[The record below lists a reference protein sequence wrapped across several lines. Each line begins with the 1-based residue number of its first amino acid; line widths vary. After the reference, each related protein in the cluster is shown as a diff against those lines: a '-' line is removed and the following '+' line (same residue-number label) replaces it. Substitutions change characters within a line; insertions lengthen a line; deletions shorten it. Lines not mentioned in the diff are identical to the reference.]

1 MADEVHFRVPMCND
15 SKLSKLHYF
24 FFLSKCRN
32 NYCCK
37 CGFHLLLRL
46 INTYSNLRI
55 LLFNLEFFRIVHC
68 KIVQTVF
75 LEVKT
80 FHSQQIDCFA
90 AGRSCMKLCFML
102 FCLVARPSKYS
113 ELCIISLTG
122 LVINWRRGLK
132 RWQIA
137 PFKRTMHFLFNY
149 PLSFKSAASIIHG
162 LWATKRAAL
171 FDFSAFAGPGL
182 AAFLFLF

>member
-1 MADEVHFRVPMCND
+1 VKPFNLC
-15 SKLSKLHYF
+15 KLTV
-24 FFLSKCRN
+24 
-32 NYCCK
+32 
-37 CGFHLLLRL
+37 LLRAVQH
-46 INTYSNLRI
+46 
-55 LLFNLEFFRIVHC
+55 EIVFYVVLPC
-68 KIVQTVF
+68 
-75 LEVKT
+75 
-80 FHSQQIDCFA
+80 CA
-90 AGRSCMKLCFML
+90 A
-102 FCLVARPSKYS
+102 ASKHS

-171 FDFSAFAGPGL
+171 FDFSAFAGLGL
-182 AAFLFLF
+182 AAAFLFLF